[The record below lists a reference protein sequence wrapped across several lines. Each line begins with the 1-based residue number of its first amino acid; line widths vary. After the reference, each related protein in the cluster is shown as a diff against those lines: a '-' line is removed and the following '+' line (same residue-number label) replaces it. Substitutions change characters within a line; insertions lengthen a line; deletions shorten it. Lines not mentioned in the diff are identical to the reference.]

1 MSNTPVPKF
10 TYPGDDP
17 KLDSFL
23 NEARIEGERDLTS
36 YPDMFGRRK
45 LRSKS
50 GGVAEVDQE
59 ALTNPGSPW
68 ESKESSAIDK
78 SALPSALVPIAPT
91 ASTGPVVTETPAGM
105 PGKTQS
111 RWLMLGALTIIGPVT
126 LVAIIVSRPPSLP
139 QGASRV
145 PSAAVSVT
153 VTAPPSAS
161 IRATAPTMT
170 ATPILEDAGAALVA
184 PTPPIAPTGAQ
195 PALAPKGKV
204 RKPMVA
210 RDAGAEITSFPP
222 DMLQ

>member
-1 MSNTPVPKF
+1 MSTTPVPKF

-17 KLDSFL
+17 ELDSFL

-50 GGVAEVDQE
+50 GSVAEVDQE

-68 ESKESSAIDK
+68 KSKDISAIEK
-78 SALPSALVPIAPT
+78 SAPPSALAPSAPT

-105 PGKTQS
+105 PAKTQS

-126 LVAIIVSRPPSLP
+126 LVAIIVYRQSTLP
-139 QGASRV
+139 QGASMV
-145 PSAAVSVT
+145 ASAAGS
-153 VTAPPSAS
+153 VTAPARPSAS

-184 PTPPIAPTGAQ
+184 PTGAQ

-210 RDAGAEITSFPP
+210 GDAGAEITSFPP